1 MARSIWHSACMATQL
16 VEVESF
22 QMAVRDPFLEA
33 LISVVSEPNGLS
45 TAQQAYETTCDWW
58 DEHSEGPTIAELLDA
73 MFEPAD
79 WLGVIDDHKRPLAG
93 QEAQLELMRSWLLLY
108 WCRLGAI
115 SFVAGVDLVVR
126 PGSAAFLRG
135 EAERSS
141 GMQFANGALE
151 N

>member
-16 VEVESF
+16 VEVGSF

-33 LISVVSEPNGLS
+33 LISVLSEPNGSS
-45 TAQQAYETTCDWW
+45 TAQQAFETTRDWW
-58 DEHSEGPTIAELLDA
+58 DKHSDGPTVAELLDA

-79 WLGVIDDHKRPLAG
+79 WLSVIEDRNRPLAG

-126 PGSAAFLRG
+126 PGAAVLL
-135 EAERSS
+135 S
-141 GMQFANGALE
+141 GAAKPLNELGLS
-151 N
+151 NSPLDN